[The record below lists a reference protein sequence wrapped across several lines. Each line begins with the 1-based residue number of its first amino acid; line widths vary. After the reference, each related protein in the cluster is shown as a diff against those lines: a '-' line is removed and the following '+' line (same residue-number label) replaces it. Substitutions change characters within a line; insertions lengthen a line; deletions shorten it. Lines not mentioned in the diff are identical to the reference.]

1 MPLESHLVS
10 RLEVG
15 LGTSMTPTAAAIAA
29 HSSQMPPSREAK
41 RNAAFIQPS
50 AGLEARANGSRPET
64 RMAFIF

>member
-1 MPLESHLVS
+1 MPFESHLVS
-10 RLEVG
+10 RLDVG

-29 HSSQMPPSREAK
+29 HRSQMPPSREAK

-50 AGLEARANGSRPET
+50 GGLEARANGSRPET